1 MRIHRT
7 TPTRAFSVFSNALL
21 RDRSLSW
28 CAVGVL
34 TYLLSLPNGA
44 RATIRTLSEQRKE
57 GRARI
62 AAALHELE
70 ESRYLR
76 RVVRQDEESGH
87 FSTVYEVFD
96 SPYEDEPPAG
106 ESEEV
111 RNRAFGE
118 SDSGASGAPP
128 SGENPRDEEFPSP
141 PSPEA
146 DAPKAEAEGESGAGA
161 DAASGGPEG
170 PPPGERT
177 AHAARLL
184 GSLGRTDPRLSLG
197 AAEALRLAPLVEEW
211 WEAGASSAQVRAAV
225 TQGLPS
231 RLYSARAI
239 VENRLRR
246 KRPAPPAAQAAAP
259 GAAASGSGDEQAAGA
274 TAVPVTTV
282 EIRKPGAAG
291 GYREAAR
298 RGGALARALL
308 QQGRTAPA

>member
-1 MRIHRT
+1 M
-7 TPTRAFSVFSNALL
+7 FSNALL

-44 RATIRTLSEQRKE
+44 RATIRTLAEQRKE

-76 RVVRQDEESGH
+76 RVVRKDGESGQ

-96 SPYEDEPPAG
+96 TPYDDEPPAG

-111 RNRAFGE
+111 QNLASGE
-118 SDSGASGAPP
+118 SDSVASGALPSVEKTREEEPPSPSSADASAAETPSAEAEVPPGEPGAPP
-128 SGENPRDEEFPSP
+128 S
-141 PSPEA
+141 
-146 DAPKAEAEGESGAGA
+146 
-161 DAASGGPEG
+161 
-170 PPPGERT
+170 ERT
-177 AHAARLL
+177 ALAARLL
-184 GSLGRTDPRLSLG
+184 GSLSRTDPRLALG

-211 WEAGASSAQVRAAV
+211 WAAGASSTEVRAAL

-231 RLYSARAI
+231 PLYSPRAI

-246 KRPAPPAAQAAAP
+246 KRPAAPAGAVVPVAAVA
-259 GAAASGSGDEQAAGA
+259 EAAGQVPA
-274 TAVPVTTV
+274 RPTAVPVTTV
-282 EIRKPGAAG
+282 EIRKPGAT
-291 GYREAAR
+291 GYRDAAR

-308 QQGRTAPA
+308 QGRPAPA

>member
-44 RATIRTLSEQRKE
+44 RATIRTLAEQRKE

-76 RVVRQDEESGH
+76 RVVRKDEESGQ

-96 SPYEDEPPAG
+96 TPYEDEPPAG

-111 RNRAFGE
+111 QNPASGE
-118 SDSGASGAPP
+118 SRSGASGGLP
-128 SGENPRDEEFPSP
+128 SGEKTREEEPPSP
-141 PSPEA
+141 PSADVPSGEVAPEA
-146 DAPKAEAEGESGAGA
+146 
-161 DAASGGPEG
+161 
-170 PPPGERT
+170 PPGERT
-177 AHAARLL
+177 ALAARLL
-184 GSLGRTDPRLSLG
+184 GSLSRTEPRLALG

-211 WEAGASSAQVRAAV
+211 WAAGASNAQVRAAL

-231 RLYSARAI
+231 PLHSPRAL

-246 KRPAPPAAQAAAP
+246 KRPAAAGAPAAAAGEAV
-259 GAAASGSGDEQAAGA
+259 GQAAGS

-282 EIRKPGAAG
+282 EIRKPGASG

-298 RGGALARALL
+298 RGGALARALM
-308 QQGRTAPA
+308 QGRPAPA

>member
-44 RATIRTLSEQRKE
+44 RATIRTLAEQRKE

-76 RVVRQDEESGH
+76 RVVRKDEESGQ

-96 SPYEDEPPAG
+96 TPYDDEPPAG
-106 ESEEV
+106 EPEEV
-111 RNRAFGE
+111 QNLASGE
-118 SDSGASGAPP
+118 SDSVASGALP
-128 SGENPRDEEFPSP
+128 SVEKTREEEPPSP
-141 PSPEA
+141 PSA
-146 DAPKAEAEGESGAGA
+146 DAPAAEVDVPRAE
-161 DAASGGPEG
+161 PEA
-170 PPPGERT
+170 PPGERT
-177 AHAARLL
+177 ALAARLL
-184 GSLGRTDPRLSLG
+184 GSLRRTDPRLALG
-197 AAEALRLAPLVEEW
+197 AAEVLRLAPLVEEW
-211 WEAGASSAQVRAAV
+211 WAAGASSAEVRAAL

-231 RLYSARAI
+231 PLYSPRAI

-246 KRPAPPAAQAAAP
+246 KRPSAPDAPAAPVAVVP
-259 GAAASGSGDEQAAGA
+259 ELAGRQVSA
-274 TAVPVTTV
+274 KPTAVPVTTV
-282 EIRKPGAAG
+282 EIRRPGASG

-298 RGGALARALL
+298 RGGALARALM
-308 QQGRTAPA
+308 QGRPAPA

>member
-44 RATIRTLSEQRKE
+44 RATIRTLAEQRKE

-76 RVVRQDEESGH
+76 RVVRKDEESGQ

-96 SPYEDEPPAG
+96 TPYDDEPPAG

-111 RNRAFGE
+111 QNRASGE
-118 SDSGASGAPP
+118 SESGASGALP
-128 SGENPRDEEFPSP
+128 SVEKTREEEPPSP
-141 PSPEA
+141 PSA
-146 DAPKAEAEGESGAGA
+146 DAPSAETAAGEVPPAEPGA
-161 DAASGGPEG
+161 
-170 PPPGERT
+170 PPGERT
-177 AHAARLL
+177 ALAARLL
-184 GSLGRTDPRLSLG
+184 GSLSRTEPRLALG

-211 WEAGASSAQVRAAV
+211 WAAGASSAQVRAAL

-231 RLYSARAI
+231 RLYSPRAI
-239 VENRLRR
+239 VEDRLRR
-246 KRPAPPAAQAAAP
+246 KCPAAPAAAVAP
-259 GAAASGSGDEQAAGA
+259 VAAAVESAGRAASGAT

-282 EIRKPGAAG
+282 EIRKPDASGS
-291 GYREAAR
+291 YRDAAR

-308 QQGRTAPA
+308 QGRPAPA

>member
-44 RATIRTLSEQRKE
+44 RATIRTLAEQRKE

-76 RVVRQDEESGH
+76 RVVRKDEESGQ

-96 SPYEDEPPAG
+96 TPYEDEPPAG

-111 RNRAFGE
+111 QNRASGE
-118 SDSGASGAPP
+118 SESVASGALP
-128 SGENPRDEEFPSP
+128 SGEKTREEEPPSP
-141 PSPEA
+141 PSA
-146 DAPKAEAEGESGAGA
+146 DAPSAGTEAGAEVPPGESEA
-161 DAASGGPEG
+161 
-170 PPPGERT
+170 PPGERT
-177 AHAARLL
+177 ALAARLL
-184 GSLGRTDPRLSLG
+184 GSLRRTDPRLALG

-211 WEAGASSAQVRAAV
+211 WAAGASSAQVRAAL

-231 RLYSARAI
+231 PLYSPRAI
-239 VENRLRR
+239 VEDRLRR
-246 KRPAPPAAQAAAP
+246 KCPAAPAAPADPAAAV
-259 GAAASGSGDEQAAGA
+259 GESAGS

-282 EIRKPGAAG
+282 EIRKPGASG

-308 QQGRTAPA
+308 QGRPAPA

>member
-44 RATIRTLSEQRKE
+44 RATIRTLAEQRKE

-62 AAALHELE
+62 AAALLELE

-76 RVVRQDEESGH
+76 RVVRKDEESGQ
-87 FSTVYEVFD
+87 FSTIYEVFD
-96 SPYEDEPPAG
+96 TPYDDEPPAG

-111 RNRAFGE
+111 QNLASGE
-118 SDSGASGAPP
+118 SGSAAPGGLP
-128 SGENPRDEEFPSP
+128 SVEKTREEEPPSP
-141 PSPEA
+141 PSAEAAPEA
-146 DAPKAEAEGESGAGA
+146 PPSEPGA
-161 DAASGGPEG
+161 
-170 PPPGERT
+170 PPGERT
-177 AHAARLL
+177 ALAARLL
-184 GSLGRTDPRLSLG
+184 GSLGRTDPRLALG

-211 WEAGASSAQVRAAV
+211 WAAGASSAQVRAAL

-231 RLYSARAI
+231 PLHSPRAL

-246 KRPAPPAAQAAAP
+246 KRPAPPAD
-259 GAAASGSGDEQAAGA
+259 ASAGSAGSAGSA
-274 TAVPVTTV
+274 TPTVVPVTTV
-282 EIRKPGAAG
+282 EIRKPGAP

-308 QQGRTAPA
+308 QGRALPA

>member
-44 RATIRTLSEQRKE
+44 RATIRTLAEQRKE

-76 RVVRQDEESGH
+76 RVVRKDEESGQ

-96 SPYEDEPPAG
+96 TPYDDEPPAG

-111 RNRAFGE
+111 QNRASGE
-118 SDSGASGAPP
+118 SDSVASGALP
-128 SGENPRDEEFPSP
+128 SVEKTREEEPPSP
-141 PSPEA
+141 PS
-146 DAPKAEAEGESGAGA
+146 AEAEVPPGE
-161 DAASGGPEG
+161 PEA
-170 PPPGERT
+170 PPGERT
-177 AHAARLL
+177 ALAARLL
-184 GSLGRTDPRLSLG
+184 GSLARTDHRLALG
-197 AAEALRLAPLVEEW
+197 PAEALRLAPLVEEW
-211 WEAGASSAQVRAAV
+211 WAAGASSTEVRAAL

-231 RLYSARAI
+231 PLYSPRAI

-246 KRPAPPAAQAAAP
+246 KRPAAPGTPAAPVAAVP
-259 GAAASGSGDEQAAGA
+259 ESAGQVSA
-274 TAVPVTTV
+274 TPTAVPVTTV
-282 EIRKPGAAG
+282 EIRKPGASG

-308 QQGRTAPA
+308 QGRPAPA

>member
-44 RATIRTLSEQRKE
+44 RATIRTLAEQRKE

-76 RVVRQDEESGH
+76 RVVRKDEESGQ

-96 SPYEDEPPAG
+96 TPYDDEPPAG
-106 ESEEV
+106 EPEEV
-111 RNRAFGE
+111 QNLASGE
-118 SDSGASGAPP
+118 SGSGASGALP
-128 SGENPRDEEFPSP
+128 SVEKTREQEPPSP
-141 PSPEA
+141 PSA
-146 DAPKAEAEGESGAGA
+146 DAPAAEVEAGA
-161 DAASGGPEG
+161 DAESASGEPEA
-170 PPPGERT
+170 PPSERT
-177 AHAARLL
+177 ALAARLL
-184 GSLGRTDPRLSLG
+184 DSLRRTDSRLALG
-197 AAEALRLAPLVEEW
+197 AAEVLRLAPLVEEW
-211 WEAGASSAQVRAAV
+211 WAAGASSTEVRAAL

-231 RLYSARAI
+231 PLYSPRAI
-239 VENRLRR
+239 VEDRLRR
-246 KRPAPPAAQAAAP
+246 KRPAAPAAPVAAVAE
-259 GAAASGSGDEQAAGA
+259 SAGQVSA
-274 TAVPVTTV
+274 KPTAVPVTTV

-298 RGGALARALL
+298 RGGALARALM
-308 QQGRTAPA
+308 QGRPAPA

>member
-44 RATIRTLSEQRKE
+44 RATIRTLAEQRKE

-70 ESRYLR
+70 KSRYLR
-76 RVVRQDEESGH
+76 RVVRKDEESGQ

-96 SPYEDEPPAG
+96 TPYDDEPPAG

-111 RNRAFGE
+111 QNRASGE
-118 SDSGASGAPP
+118 SDSGASGGLP
-128 SGENPRDEEFPSP
+128 SGEKTREKEPPSP
-141 PSPEA
+141 PSA
-146 DAPKAEAEGESGAGA
+146 DAPAAEAAAGA
-161 DAASGGPEG
+161 EVPSGEPEA
-170 PPPGERT
+170 PPGERT
-177 AHAARLL
+177 ALAARLL
-184 GSLGRTDPRLSLG
+184 GSLSRTDPRLALG

-211 WEAGASSAQVRAAV
+211 WAAGASSTEVRAAL
-225 TQGLPS
+225 TQGLPTP
-231 RLYSARAI
+231 LYSPRAI
-239 VENRLRR
+239 VEDRLRR
-246 KRPAPPAAQAAAP
+246 KRPAAPAAPVVPVPAVVESAGQASAKP
-259 GAAASGSGDEQAAGA
+259 

-282 EIRKPGAAG
+282 EIRKPGATG

-298 RGGALARALL
+298 RGGALARALM
-308 QQGRTAPA
+308 QGRPAPA